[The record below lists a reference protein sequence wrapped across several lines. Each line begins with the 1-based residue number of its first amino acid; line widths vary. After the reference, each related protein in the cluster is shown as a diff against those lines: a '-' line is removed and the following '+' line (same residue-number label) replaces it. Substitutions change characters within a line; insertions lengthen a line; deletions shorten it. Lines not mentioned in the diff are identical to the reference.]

1 MKYELK
7 EISPDEIT
15 IPDRFREDYGD
26 IEELACSIKD
36 RGQLQPIIIDQMYN
50 LIDGHR
56 RLLACKHINRPVIAI
71 IKPSESELD
80 RKADEL
86 IANIH
91 RKDFTW
97 QEECLAISRLH
108 EALQNQKGFTRPG
121 ARGGWKLSDTANL
134 IGKAIGTVSEYLT
147 LAEWIKS
154 NKESFKEFKTKKEA
168 KEYIKSSD
176 TISDAIKN
184 GLISEEEFLNLI
196 QNYDPKKDK
205 LDTKQPRDNVTLKEN
220 GWIYILTNPS
230 LQENLIKIGK
240 TSRTPEERAKELS
253 APTGVP
259 AEFEIV
265 YKIEVS
271 DCHIVEKIIQKQL
284 ENYRHTTQRE
294 FFSVP
299 INKAIIIVKIV
310 AKHINQI
317 YEEISHELKEY
328 HD

>member
-56 RLLACKHINRPVIAI
+56 RLLACKHINRPIIAI

-80 RKADEL
+80 RKVDEL
-86 IANIH
+86 VANIH

-108 EALQNQKGFTRPG
+108 KALQNQKGFTRIG

-154 NKESFKEFKTKKEA
+154 DEEYFKEFKTKKEA
-168 KEYIKSSD
+168 KEHIKERIKSVG
-176 TISDAIKN
+176 IFSDAIKN
-184 GLISEEEFLNLI
+184 GLISEEELVNVI
-196 QNYDPKKDK
+196 QNYDPKKGK

-265 YKIEVS
+265 YKI
-271 DCHIVEKIIQKQL
+271 
-284 ENYRHTTQRE
+284 
-294 FFSVP
+294 
-299 INKAIIIVKIV
+299 
-310 AKHINQI
+310 
-317 YEEISHELKEY
+317 
-328 HD
+328 